1 MDSSNKKQNDEVN
14 KEYKPK
20 AKNQSVEGQKVY
32 KTRKYVQATR
42 TRATAEARRLR
53 NQYLIDHKEEILK
66 YDGKSRIKK
75 AIEMIKQDLNLDVN
89 YKTIYPAIN
98 KYVLTDIKNKNA
110 DARKLR
116 DQYLKDHREEILKL
130 EHWNK
135 VKKVMEL
142 LKKDLNLDVNY
153 NKLYLALTK
162 FDLL

>member
-20 AKNQSVEGQKVY
+20 SKNQSVEGQKVY
-32 KTRKYVQATR
+32 KTRKYVQATK

-98 KYVLTDIKNKNA
+98 KYVLSDIKNKNA

-116 DQYLKDHREEILKL
+116 DKYLLDHREEILKL

>member
-1 MDSSNKKQNDEVN
+1 MESIKNQ
-14 KEYKPK
+14 KP
-20 AKNQSVEGQKVY
+20 KNQSVEGKKVY

>member
-1 MDSSNKKQNDEVN
+1 MESIKNQ
-14 KEYKPK
+14 KP
-20 AKNQSVEGQKVY
+20 KNQSVEGEKIY

-98 KYVLTDIKNKNA
+98 KYVLTDIKNKNS
-110 DARKLR
+110 DSRKLR

-153 NKLYLALTK
+153 NKLYLALSK

>member
-14 KEYKPK
+14 KEYKPN

-98 KYVLTDIKNKNA
+98 KYVLSDIKNKNA

-116 DQYLKDHREEILKL
+116 DKYLLDHREEILKL

>member
-130 EHWNK
+130 DHWNK